1 MKRREP
7 PLTSSGV
14 RRRARLS
21 LVKRLHDIA
30 EDCQLTSE
38 QTVVNRPDPC
48 HAAYD
53 TDSDIDSDSDDDFD
67 TGLSVGEERTYD
79 LLGPGRQNDLDCT
92 VTQVSSGSEAE
103 DFTDAPVPLV
113 ERLSKWAVRFNISL
127 VALTALL
134 CVLRVYHPDLPRDAR
149 TVLKTQTQYS
159 IHRQAGGLYHYRGIL
174 TSLRNTLSHVIDTV
188 SEGFTFRLRINVDGL
203 PGLLL
208 SVPMKEPV
216 VIGLFCGKKKPSC
229 PNEFLRDFTCELQQL
244 QGGFFFSQKKVFIK
258 LDSVIC
264 DAPARA
270 FIKNVKGHN
279 AYHGC
284 DKCCQPG
291 VYINNRMTYP
301 LNDYTLRT
309 DISFLERTDESHH
322 HEGPHG
328 FANLDSSY

>member
-1 MKRREP
+1 MKRWEP

-48 HAAYD
+48 HAAYG
-53 TDSDIDSDSDDDFD
+53 TDSDIDSDNDDDFD
-67 TGLSVGEERTYD
+67 AGNDIRFTWTGG
-79 LLGPGRQNDLDCT
+79 QNDIDCT

-134 CVLRVYHPDLPRDAR
+134 CVLRVYHPDLPRDAQ

-174 TSLRNTLSHVIDTV
+174 TSLCNTLSHVIDTV
-188 SEGFTFRLRINVDGL
+188 SEGFTFKLQINVDGL
-203 PGLLL
+203 PLFKSTSIQLWPILGLLL

-229 PNEFLRDFTCELQQL
+229 PNEFLRDFTCELQQI
-244 QGGFFFSQKKVFIK
+244 G
-258 LDSVIC
+258 
-264 DAPARA
+264 RA
-270 FIKNVKGHN
+270 HV
-279 AYHGC
+279 
-284 DKCCQPG
+284 
-291 VYINNRMTYP
+291 
-301 LNDYTLRT
+301 
-309 DISFLERTDESHH
+309 
-322 HEGPHG
+322 
-328 FANLDSSY
+328 